1 MLSAAPQADPFIGPD
16 QHALEQILAEFEPA
30 SSAMA

>member
-16 QHALEQILAEFEPA
+16 QEALEQMLAEFEPA
-30 SSAMA
+30 SSATP